1 MPPLSFFL
9 KPMLGGCLFS
19 RMPKPSSSCSIS
31 FLCPS
36 GFNTSSTIKIRLQV
50 RATGTK
56 EEVGKDESEHEWIG
70 QISNN
75 VVPLLLIT
83 CNNLSASA
91 LAIFSSLDNSWKIQK
106 LTRNNQWKWSDHI
119 LIFVG
124 AEYKN
129 HPRLPEFWHLC
140 SERLQARLSE
150 WWTHRRRPRNTH
162 LPGYWAAWTSPLKG
176 NPQSRYVR
184 HQFSQHRNLRRRK
197 IGNNY
202 TWCFNDTNDHPLS
215 PNGGPHLLL
224 QHHRHLLLV
233 WSAPSAAWPDVL
245 WADPSGEPW
254 PCSSASW
261 PSKGDQGEGL
271 RVILHEMLTTH
282 QNNSIVLIKA

>member
-56 EEVGKDESEHEWIG
+56 EEVGKDESEHEWIE
-70 QISNN
+70 QISKN

-106 LTRNNQWKWSDHI
+106 LTRNNQWKWSNHI
-119 LIFVG
+119 FILFC

-140 SERLQARLSE
+140 SERLQARLSG
-150 WWTHRRRPRNTH
+150 WWTHRRRPQNTH

-184 HQFSQHRNLRRRK
+184 RQFSQHQNLRRRK

-202 TWCFNDTNDHPLS
+202 TWRLNDTNDCSVGNLRSQRWSTPSPAAPPPPPFGVISSLRSLARRALS
-215 PNGGPHLLL
+215 RPKWWAVALFFC
-224 QHHRHLLLV
+224 
-233 WSAPSAAWPDVL
+233 VL
-245 WADPSGEPW
+245 A
-254 PCSSASW
+254 
-261 PSKGDQGEGL
+261 
-271 RVILHEMLTTH
+271 I
-282 QNNSIVLIKA
+282 